1 MVFMPTAPQLP
12 RAAEKFA
19 TSYRE
24 FAVLTPHCAGPSAD
38 TSRLTPSGPQRISQQ
53 CRVPKLLNLHNVNMS
68 ARSPVQVS
76 VWTPLKLLSL
86 SQGQECCLCAV
97 REAAAAQPSPAQ
109 PSPAAH
115 MCHHTSRR
123 YVTSS
128 QPSPAQPSSQYLA
141 GEQHWHC
148 PVPTPHITVTF
159 STTHCSANCGH
170 RVNIGCCCVETL
182 QCRVAAGGAQ
192 WSVFCKQAENGA
204 KQTNHILTWI
214 LNSNKNC

>member
-1 MVFMPTAPQLP
+1 MLVFMPTAPQLP
-12 RAAEKFA
+12 RAAGKFA

-38 TSRLTPSGPQRISQQ
+38 TSRLAPSGSKRISQQ
-53 CRVPKLLNLHNVNMS
+53 CRVSKLLNLHNVNMS

-97 REAAAAQPSPAQ
+97 REAAAAQPSQPSPAQ

-128 QPSPAQPSSQYLA
+128 QPSPAQQPVSGIGATLA
-141 GEQHWHC
+141 L
-148 PVPTPHITVTF
+148 PTPHITVTF